1 MLADFEKE
9 RQRVD
14 TMMLKPTNVSAKV
27 AQGN

>member
-1 MLADFEKE
+1 MLADFQKE

-14 TMMLKPTNVSAKV
+14 TMVSKSGPSAKV